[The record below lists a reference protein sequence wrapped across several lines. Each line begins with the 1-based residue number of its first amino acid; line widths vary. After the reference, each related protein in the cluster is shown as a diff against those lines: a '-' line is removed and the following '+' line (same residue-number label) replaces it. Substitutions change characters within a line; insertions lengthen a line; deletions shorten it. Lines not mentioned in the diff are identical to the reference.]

1 MRIPDEA
8 EHPRLASGDASPP
21 GGGEGQPDSLNNLI
35 KERPMRHPQ
44 REIKDT
50 AKVRELLKG
59 CATLQLGLWDGD
71 RPYVVT
77 VDFGYA
83 DNAVFFHGALA
94 GRKMDCI
101 RANGLAAF
109 TTVVE
114 SELIRAEDGCGY
126 TTHYTSISGFGRAVV
141 LEDPQAKAAALD
153 VILAQ
158 HQGPTGGYPEEVLRK
173 TAVVRIDVEE
183 LVGKVNPAYPGDPQI

>member
-1 MRIPDEA
+1 
-8 EHPRLASGDASPP
+8 
-21 GGGEGQPDSLNNLI
+21 
-35 KERPMRHPQ
+35 MRHPKRAIQ
-44 REIKDT
+44 DKARVE
-50 AKVRELLKG
+50 ELLRS
-59 CATLQLGLWDGD
+59 CTTMQLGLWDGG

-83 DNAVFFHGALA
+83 DNAVYFHSAME

-109 TTVVE
+109 TAVVE

-126 TTHYTSISGFGRAVV
+126 TTHYTSVAGSGRAVV
-141 LEDPQAKAAALD
+141 LDDPTDKARGLD

-158 HQGPTGGYPEEVLRK
+158 HDGPTGGYPEKVLGK
-173 TAVVRIDVEE
+173 TAVVRIDLDE